1 MSVTRRKF
9 LRSGAI
15 TVLSAGLVFR
25 AGAVALGQ
33 DVKRPDAARGLRPI
47 PQQAQQDPVF
57 AYTRATFEPYV
68 GGTFTTRG
76 VGGTTVELTLV
87 AVRDRNPKPAAAT
100 KTKRGAVAVSSSV
113 ETRRVD
119 CFSLLFRSPARLSEL
134 TTIYR
139 LEHAALGTLD
149 LFMTP
154 SEDEHG
160 QIFYEAI
167 INHVSQ

>member
-25 AGAVALGQ
+25 PGTIALGQ
-33 DVKRPDAARGLRPI
+33 DVKRPDAARGLHPI
-47 PQQAQQDPVF
+47 PQQAQHDPVF
-57 AYTRATFEPYV
+57 VYTRATFEPYV
-68 GGTFTTRG
+68 GGVFSTRG
-76 VGGTTVELTLV
+76 VGGGTVELTLV
-87 AVRDRNPKPAAAT
+87 AVRDRNPKTATT
-100 KTKRGAVAVSSSV
+100 KTKRGVVASESRN
-113 ETRRVD
+113 TD
-119 CFSLLFRSPARLSEL
+119 CFSLLFRSPARLSDL

-139 LEHAALGTLD
+139 LEHAALGTFD
-149 LFMTP
+149 LFMTA

-160 QIFYEAI
+160 QVFYEAI